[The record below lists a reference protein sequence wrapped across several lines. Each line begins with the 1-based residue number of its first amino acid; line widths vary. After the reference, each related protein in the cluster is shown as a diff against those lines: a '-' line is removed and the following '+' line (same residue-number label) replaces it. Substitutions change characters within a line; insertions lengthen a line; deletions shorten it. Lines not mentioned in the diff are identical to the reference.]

1 MPLVAAVGQAGHG
14 RVDTR
19 DGDEERILDSRRRK
33 LLPRSGRLLLL
44 QLLAAACSSAKE
56 SCVEQFPTRGS
67 VRASKV
73 VDGKAGVGPRKV
85 RPQSGGVP
93 LQLAGWHQLLNP
105 SQAGREVGAR
115 GYIRSLLAFCRRHV
129 RFRNGGGPELK
140 QRKY

>member
-56 SCVEQFPTRGS
+56 SGVEQFPTRWSTGS
-67 VRASKV
+67 RCFWRSQESP
-73 VDGKAGVGPRKV
+73 GFP
-85 RPQSGGVP
+85 VP
-93 LQLAGWHQLLNP
+93 I
-105 SQAGREVGAR
+105 V
-115 GYIRSLLAFCRRHV
+115 
-129 RFRNGGGPELK
+129 
-140 QRKY
+140 